1 MPQRRQHSTYC
12 RRESSSVLPES
23 RPYFPKVGRSYG
35 GGTVIYTDIDASQVT
50 VVPTGYVDDYGEPL
64 SYGDFDFSAYE
75 KHGFNDYVKIS
86 PEEVTALMT
95 NPVLIAK
102 TGAPTNADIWT
113 NITNIEGTEAQYW
126 NHTTKAIASANVF
139 VEKNAIPV
147 RRVTVT

>member
-1 MPQRRQHSTYC
+1 M
-12 RRESSSVLPES
+12 
-23 RPYFPKVGRSYG
+23 
-35 GGTVIYTDIDASQVT
+35 
-50 VVPTGYVDDYGEPL
+50 DDYGEPL
-64 SYGDFDFSAYE
+64 LHGDFDFFAYE

-113 NITNIEGTEAQYW
+113 NITNIEETEAQYW
-126 NHTTKAIASANVF
+126 NHTTKAIASANVS